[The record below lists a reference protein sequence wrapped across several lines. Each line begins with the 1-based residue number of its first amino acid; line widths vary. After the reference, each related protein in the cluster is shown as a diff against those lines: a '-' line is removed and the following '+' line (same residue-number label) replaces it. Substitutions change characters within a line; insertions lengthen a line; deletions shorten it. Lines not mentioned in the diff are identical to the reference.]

1 MNSISTQHYNNFF
14 FFSNGGLEK
23 VVESFET
30 HNPYTEEGL
39 LDGSVEKN
47 PPAVQEMQETWI
59 QSLVWEDHWRRK

>member
-1 MNSISTQHYNNFF
+1 M
-14 FFSNGGLEK
+14 
-23 VVESFET
+23 VESFET